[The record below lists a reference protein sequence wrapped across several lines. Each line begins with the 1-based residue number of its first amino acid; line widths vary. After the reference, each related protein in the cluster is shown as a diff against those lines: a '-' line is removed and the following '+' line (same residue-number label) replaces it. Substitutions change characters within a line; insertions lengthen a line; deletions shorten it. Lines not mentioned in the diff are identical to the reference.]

1 MRIQNREEL
10 DQIRDMAAAKVSS
23 TKCRILI
30 CAGTGCLAGGSGE
43 IYEKMCELTKD
54 CKDVDVEFGAEI
66 AHSERDTDVNA
77 DVDKGESV
85 SGIEIPVAVKRS
97 GCHGFCEMG
106 PLMRIEPLGILY
118 TKVKPEDCEEIFER
132 TIKHGN
138 IIHHLLY
145 KQDGIEYP
153 KQEEIPFYEKQT
165 RLVLKNCGH
174 IDAEHIEEYIAVG
187 GYQSFAKVL
196 FEQTPNDVIET
207 ILESNL
213 RGRGGGGFQTGY
225 KWKQVAR
232 QQEKIRYIV
241 CNGDEGDPG
250 AFMDRSI
257 MEGDPHKMIEGMLIA
272 AYAVGAQEGYIYV
285 RAEYPLA
292 ISRLRLAIS
301 QAEDRGLLGE
311 HILGT
316 DFSFHLHINR
326 GAGAFVCGEG
336 SALTA
341 SIEGKRGMP
350 RVKPPRTVEQGLFA
364 KPTVLNNVET
374 FANVPMIIEKGAKWY
389 RSIGPENSPGTKAF
403 ALTGSVKNTGLIEV
417 PMGTSLREVIYD
429 IGGGIKGDAKFKAVQ
444 IGGPSGGCLIT
455 PHLDV
460 SLDFDSL
467 KKMGAMIGSG
477 GLVVMDDKTCM
488 VEVARFFMSF
498 TQRESCGKCVPC
510 REGTKRMLEI
520 LEKIVAGN
528 GEMSDLDELEEL
540 AKMVQ
545 SMALCGL
552 GKSAPLPVL
561 STMKR
566 FREEY
571 EEHIRDKKCRAKV
584 CTALRQFH
592 INPEFCIGCGKCAK
606 NCPAGAISGKIKSP
620 YHINNDVC
628 IKCGSCKDNCN
639 FDAIYVEM

>member
-1 MRIQNREEL
+1 MRIHNREEL
-10 DQIRDMAAAKVSS
+10 SKIREMAADKVSS

-477 GLVVMDDKTCM
+477 GLVVMDENTCM
-488 VEVARFFMSF
+488 VEVARFFMHF
-498 TQRESCGKCVPC
+498 TQNESCGKCVPC

-520 LEKIVAGN
+520 LERIVNGN
-528 GEMSDLDELEEL
+528 GRDGDIELLLEL
-540 AKMVQ
+540 ADTI
-545 SMALCGL
+545 SSTALCGL
-552 GKSAPLPVL
+552 GKSAAMPVV
-561 STMKR
+561 STIKN
-566 FREEY
+566 FRSEY
-571 EEHIRDKKCRAKV
+571 EAHIYDKKCPSGNCKKLI
-584 CTALRQFH
+584 TYQ
-592 INPEFCIGCGKCAK
+592 IDPELCRGCSKCAR
-606 NCPAGAISGKIKSP
+606 NCPVSAITGEIKKP
-620 YHINNDVC
+620 FTIDTNKC
-628 IKCGSCKDNCN
+628 IKCGACKESCN
-639 FDAIYVEM
+639 FGAVKEV